1 MKKIIALA
9 VAGAFVAPV
18 YAADVTLSGDL
29 EFRYVSED
37 GEGMYNTYD
46 DGDITVTATEEL
58 ANGMT
63 VTAKISAEDVQT
75 SSGAGDVEL
84 HVSGQFGKLMMGE
97 VDAAV
102 NQIDEL
108 GSPAK
113 FGGGSG
119 NPGLDDTAAENAT
132 NTVSW
137 TLPAMVDGLS
147 VTVSNGTT
155 GAGTDGVEDERTTN
169 SVAVTYSV
177 AGLTVA
183 AGTLDREQETYDPS
197 YVGFSYASGPLT
209 IGMDSTS
216 EDGVVTT
223 DTQSIGVTY
232 ALGNGASVYAETS
245 ETDVSGATT
254 EETFVGLSY
263 AVGGGLSVA
272 VESKNSDTTGA
283 DSTTLGVFYS
293 F

>member
-63 VTAKISAEDVQT
+63 VTAKIGVEDAET
-75 SSGAGDVEL
+75 SSGGGDVEL
-84 HVSGQFGKLMMGE
+84 HVAGAFGTLMMGE

-113 FGGGSG
+113 FGGGAG

-137 TLPAMVDGLS
+137 TLPTLVEGLS
-147 VTVSNGTT
+147 VTASNGTT
-155 GAGTDGVEDERTTN
+155 GAGTDGTDDEETTT

-177 AGLTVA
+177 AGFTLA
-183 AGTLDREQETYDPS
+183 AGTLDRDNETYDPS

-216 EDGVVTT
+216 EDGVATT
-223 DTQSIGVTY
+223 DTQSIGATY
-232 ALGNGASVYAETS
+232 DLGNGTSVYAES
-245 ETDVSGATT
+245 NETEVSGSTT
-254 EETFVGLSY
+254 EETFVGVSY
-263 AVGGGLSVA
+263 TVGGGLSLA
-272 VESKNSDTTGA
+272 VESKNSDTSGA
-283 DSTTLGVFYS
+283 DSTTLGVFYA